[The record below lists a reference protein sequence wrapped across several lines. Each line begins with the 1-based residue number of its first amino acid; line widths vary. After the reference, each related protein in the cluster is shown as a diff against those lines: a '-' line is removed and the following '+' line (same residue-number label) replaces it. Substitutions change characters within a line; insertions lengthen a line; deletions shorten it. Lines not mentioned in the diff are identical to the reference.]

1 MPRLSLAA
9 TLFILGALT
18 LFAPAINAEATDATK
33 SESSGNGLQFASAGV
48 LAQFTVTAKDES
60 GVRRTSGGDEWIVE
74 LDGTRSLTGS
84 VVDNLD
90 GTYQVSYTA
99 TKSGSYEA
107 GVKLA
112 KSGGLTGSYF
122 ENVWFF
128 YTPVK
133 VTVDPQINM
142 DWGVGRITP
151 TGANYISVRWVGKV
165 KTQYA
170 ETYTF
175 YATTDDGARLWV
187 DNVPLIDRWDSFCNE
202 TSATISLNANV
213 FYNMK
218 MEYKQV
224 CPPTAS
230 LLCSYPPWSQPPA
243 FACGPTPPRPTL
255 LFSQWGSSAARGSLP
270 AHSHPDLNLN
280 ARPLLDACP
289 PLRGPQ
295 RAARPTSPSLGS
307 TDYLILTCRVCGA
320 HPSSFPRQRS
330 NLASPYRL
338 HQLAGYL
345 AT

>member
-1 MPRLSLAA
+1 MPRLPLAA
-9 TLFILGALT
+9 SLLILGALT
-18 LFAPAINAEATDATK
+18 LFAPAVNAEATDATK
-33 SESSGNGLQFASAGV
+33 SESSGNGLQFATAGV

-213 FYNMK
+213 FYNFK

-224 CPPTAS
+224 
-230 LLCSYPPWSQPPA
+230 
-243 FACGPTPPRPTL
+243 PPRPPPPPPR
-255 LFSQWGSSAARGSLP
+255 WAAAVRQPLP
-270 AHSHPDLNLN
+270 PLSPA
-280 ARPLLDACP
+280 PLLQ
-289 PLRGPQ
+289 G
-295 RAARPTSPSLGS
+295 
-307 TDYLILTCRVCGA
+307 
-320 HPSSFPRQRS
+320 
-330 NLASPYRL
+330 
-338 HQLAGYL
+338 
-345 AT
+345 